1 MNDYDN
7 DYDIAS
13 IEQHVLAVLSSDR
26 FLRME
31 RLGNEV
37 PFFIWPY
44 PPGQELE
51 VQAANNRIID
61 RLRTTQGLNILVVDL
76 FELAVELLGGRGG
89 NMLER
94 LEQIEPTRSRSDFRR
109 DLQRM
114 LDPEQHIA
122 PAIKRRIEAE
132 AGVDLLILTGI
143 GRVFPFIRSHN
154 VLNNLQ
160 VAVSDFPVLMLF
172 PGEYPQTASSGSS
185 LVLFNLLTDDQY
197 YRAKNI
203 LEQEPA

>member
-1 MNDYDN
+1 MSDD
-7 DYDIAS
+7 DIAS
-13 IEQHVLAVLSSDR
+13 VEQHVLAVLSSDR

-31 RLGNEV
+31 GLGNEV

-44 PPGQELE
+44 PPEHELE
-51 VQAANNRIID
+51 VQEANSRIVD
-61 RLRTTQGLNILVVDL
+61 RLRTTHGLSVLVVDL
-76 FELAVELLGGRGG
+76 FELAVELLEGRGG

-94 LEQIEPTRSRSDFRR
+94 LEQIEPTRSRSAFRR

-114 LDPEQHIA
+114 LDPEQHIV
-122 PAIKRRIEAE
+122 PAIERRIEAE
-132 AGVDLLILTGI
+132 AGVDLLVLTGI

-160 VAVSDFPVLMLF
+160 VAVPDFPVLMLF
-172 PGEYPQTASSGSS
+172 PGEYSQTASLGSS

>member
-1 MNDYDN
+1 VSND
-7 DYDIAS
+7 DIAS
-13 IEQHVLAVLSSDR
+13 VEQHVLAVLSSDR

-31 RLGNEV
+31 GLGNEV

-44 PPGQELE
+44 PPEHELE
-51 VQAANNRIID
+51 VQEANSRIVD
-61 RLRTTQGLNILVVDL
+61 RLRTTHGLSVLVVDL
-76 FELAVELLGGRGG
+76 FKLAVELLEGRGG

-94 LEQIEPTRSRSDFRR
+94 LEQIEPTRSRSAFRR

-114 LDPEQHIA
+114 LDPEQHIV
-122 PAIKRRIEAE
+122 PAIERRIEAE
-132 AGVDLLILTGI
+132 AGVDLLVLTGI

-160 VAVSDFPVLMLF
+160 VAVPDFPVLMLF
-172 PGEYPQTASSGSS
+172 PGEYSQTASLGSS

>member
-1 MNDYDN
+1 MSDYDV
-7 DYDIAS
+7 AS
-13 IEQHVLAVLSSDR
+13 VEQHVLAVLSSDR

-31 RLGNEV
+31 GLGNEV

-44 PPGQELE
+44 PPEQELE
-51 VQAANNRIID
+51 VQLANSRIVD
-61 RLRTTQGLNILVVDL
+61 RLRTTRGLSVLVVDL
-76 FELAVELLGGRGG
+76 FELAVELLEGRGG

-94 LEQIEPTRSRSDFRR
+94 LEQIEPTRSRSAFRR

-114 LDPEQHIA
+114 LDPEQHIV
-122 PAIKRRIEAE
+122 PAIERRIEAE
-132 AGVDLLILTGI
+132 AGVDLLVLTGI

-160 VAVSDFPVLMLF
+160 VAVPDFPVLMLF
-172 PGEYPQTASSGSS
+172 PGEYSQTASLGSS

>member
-1 MNDYDN
+1 VN

-31 RLGNEV
+31 GLGNEV